1 MMDGRHYMRLASAAI
16 GGSIIKMVVDT
27 TLVTQRST
35 LDGFV
40 SAVKSSEGVE
50 LGDLDALTTVVVK
63 TLNTLYRIIVL
74 EPPHSTILIQG
85 GEFFP
90 EPTEA
95 RLAGASMGG
104 SMLKLS
110 WFGCGLR
117 MEVCAAGQRIVTSP
131 VQSIEVQRGQTPG
144 PF

>member
-1 MMDGRHYMRLASAAI
+1 MDGRHYTRPHRGRP
-16 GGSIIKMVVDT
+16 GGYNRITVNSTIAT
-27 TLVTQRST
+27 RRCT

-40 SAVKSSEGVE
+40 SAVKGAEGVGM
-50 LGDLDALTTVVVK
+50 GDLDALTTVLVK

-85 GEFFP
+85 GTFFP

-95 RLAGASMGG
+95 RLAGASLGG

-117 MEVCAAGQRIVTSP
+117 MEVCAEGQRIVTSP
-131 VQSIEVQRGQTPG
+131 VQSIEVRRDEAVG

>member
-1 MMDGRHYMRLASAAI
+1 
-16 GGSIIKMVVDT
+16 MVT
-27 TLVTQRST
+27 ARRCT

-40 SAVKSSEGVE
+40 SAVKRAEGVGLGE
-50 LGDLDALTTVVVK
+50 LEALTTVLVK
-63 TLNTLYRIIVL
+63 TLNTLYRIVVL
-74 EPPHSTILIQG
+74 EPPRSTILIQG

-90 EPTEA
+90 ELTEA

-117 MEVCAAGQRIVTSP
+117 MEVCADGQRIVTSP
-131 VQSIEVQRGQTPG
+131 VQSIEVQHGQTVPG

>member
-1 MMDGRHYMRLASAAI
+1 MAKDPDNTQT
-16 GGSIIKMVVDT
+16 VVS
-27 TLVTQRST
+27 RRCT

-40 SAVKSSEGVE
+40 TAVTRSDGVGLAE
-50 LGDLDALTTVVVK
+50 LDALTTVLVK
-63 TLNTLYRIIVL
+63 TLNSLYRVIVL
-74 EPPHSTILIQG
+74 EPPRPTILIQG

-90 EPTEA
+90 ELTEA
-95 RLAGASMGG
+95 SLAGASMGG

-117 MEVCAAGQRIVTSP
+117 MEVCADGQRIVTSP
-131 VQSIEVQRGQTPG
+131 VQSIEVQHDDTLPG